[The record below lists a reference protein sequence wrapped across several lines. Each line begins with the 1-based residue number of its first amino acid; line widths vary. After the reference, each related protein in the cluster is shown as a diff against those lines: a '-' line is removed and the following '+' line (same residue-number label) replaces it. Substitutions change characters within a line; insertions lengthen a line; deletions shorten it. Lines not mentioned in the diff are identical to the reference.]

1 MSIDYQSNITGFE
14 NLFKRMDELRDEIG
28 KTKTDRIWRNV
39 MLYAMEPVLQDAKT
53 YAPKSTGQLADHIY
67 MKAHRPQM
75 RDKASVTYQGES
87 YIARVTSSPIRDD
100 SVLETIL
107 NKKGK
112 FQSYWT
118 KKRPVGISN
127 EFGNKRT
134 PKHEFLRPA
143 LNNNIDKIQTRL
155 GQALMVQ
162 INKIGEGKA

>member
-1 MSIDYQSNITGFE
+1 MSVEYSANIEGFE
-14 NLFKRMDELRDEIG
+14 ALFKRMDELRDEVG
-28 KTKTDRIWRNV
+28 KAKTDRIWRQC

-53 YAPKSTGQLADHIY
+53 FAPKRTGQLADHIY
-67 MKAHRPQM
+67 MKAHKPQM
-75 RDKASVTYQGES
+75 RDKASITYRGES

-100 SVLETIL
+100 SRLETIL

-134 PKHEFLRPA
+134 PKHDYMRPA
-143 LNNNIDKIQTRL
+143 LIENIEKVQRRL
-155 GQALMVQ
+155 GEALIVQ
-162 INKIGEGKA
+162 INKIAEGK

>member
-1 MSIDYQSNITGFE
+1 MSIDYQANITGFE
-14 NLFKRMDELRDEIG
+14 ALFDRMDKLREEIG
-28 KTKTDRIWRNV
+28 PAKTDRIWRNV

-53 YAPKSTGQLADHIY
+53 FAPKRTNQLADHIY

-75 RDKASVTYQGES
+75 RDKASITYQGES
-87 YIARVTSSPIRDD
+87 YLARVTSSPIRDD

-134 PKHEFLRPA
+134 PKHQFLQPA
-143 LNNNIDKIQTRL
+143 LNNNIDRIQRRL
-155 GQALMVQ
+155 GEALMVQ